1 MRPQPLAMPTARPT
15 GSLCRSLI
23 SREAIVLIASPFNLR
38 LSPLRSLDRTVGAM
52 QRAGDRPRRVGA
64 NGGECVGRLSFGLWL
79 TDIRVRLA
87 VGAVDQIWLQCCTA
101 DYRAVSHARVE
112 NALIVHGSGRHEGK
126 TN

>member
-1 MRPQPLAMPTARPT
+1 M
-15 GSLCRSLI
+15 LI
-23 SREAIVLIASPFNLR
+23 GGPFNLR
-38 LSPLRSLDRTVGAM
+38 LSPLRSLDRTVGAE
-52 QRAGDRPRRVGA
+52 AKSADRRRRFGAKGGERVGQP
-64 NGGECVGRLSFGLWL
+64 SFGLWL
-79 TDIRVRLA
+79 TDIHVRLA